1 MSYIITDSKHYTNI
15 ANAIREK
22 LQVNTTYL
30 PEDMATAIASIPATS
45 DGTDSPVGGIWFL
58 NPDDNGN
65 VTKIK
70 YVNYNISSLS
80 LEGLPTDKSY
90 LKEVV
95 FEQSSVTTIPVN
107 CFQGCSNLSKINIP
121 ETVTTIAGAGSF
133 QYCTSLMTLHLPH
146 GLKTIGQWA
155 FWGCSA
161 LNTINIPNTLN
172 NIGAD
177 IFTLCSNL
185 ENVALENEFNCANL
199 NLSVSTKYSKETI
212 VSWINALADRSDTTA
227 YRLQIGAKNLAKL
240 EEEDIAI
247 ATAKNW
253 TLA

>member
-1 MSYIITDSKHYTNI
+1 MSYIITDNKHYTNI

-22 LQVNTTYL
+22 LQVDTEYY
-30 PEDMATAIASIPATS
+30 PEDMAAAITGIPATS

-80 LEGLPTDKSY
+80 LAGLPTDKSY

-95 FEQSSVTTIPVN
+95 FENSSVTDIPAN
-107 CFQGCSNLSKINIP
+107 CFSGCSDLLKINIPKAVTSFGTSAFHSCTSLTTMQLPHGLISLGQWAFTKCSSLSKINIP
-121 ETVTTIAGAGSF
+121 NTLTTIGSEQF
-133 QYCTSLMTLHLPH
+133 SICT
-146 GLKTIGQWA
+146 A
-155 FWGCSA
+155 
-161 LNTINIPNTLN
+161 
-172 NIGAD
+172 
-177 IFTLCSNL
+177 L
-185 ENVALENEFNCANL
+185 ENVALENGFNCANL
-199 NLSVSTKYSKETI
+199 NLSASTKYSKETI
-212 VSWINALADRSDTTA
+212 VSWLNALADRSDTA
-227 YRLQIGAKNLAKL
+227 VYRLTIGATNLAKL
-240 EEEDIAI
+240 DEEDIAI

>member
-30 PEDMATAIASIPATS
+30 PEDMATAIAGIPATS

-90 LKEVV
+90 LKAIV
-95 FEQSSVTTIPVN
+95 FEQSSVTTIPAN
-107 CFQGCSNLSKINIP
+107 CFSGCTNLSKINIP
-121 ETVTTIAGAGSF
+121 ETVTSVGGNAF
-133 QYCTSLMTLHLPH
+133 QNCISLTTMHLPH
-146 GLKTIGQWA
+146 GLKTLGLWA
-155 FWGCSA
+155 FNSCSA
-161 LNTINIPNTLN
+161 LTTINIPNTLTT
-172 NIGAD
+172 IGTDA
-177 IFTLCSNL
+177 LSVCPNL
-185 ENVALENEFNCANL
+185 ENVTVENGFNCANL
-199 NLSVSTKYSKETI
+199 KLSASTKYSKETI
-212 VSWINALADRSDTTA
+212 VSWLNALADRSDTAA
-227 YRLQIGAKNLAKL
+227 YRLTIGATNLAKL
-240 EEEDIAI
+240 DEEDIAI